1 MRNRTELLT
10 NTLPSENE
18 EEPSDLDDSEEDWK
32 PSEKK
37 GAAGKVTKA
46 SPKSA
51 SKRRPAAKAGPKRP
65 AAKKTKKD
73 ESEDEE
79 EDEEEDESEPEEE
92 LDDDEDEEEE
102 ESGDGKTPK
111 KSANAPKKTKSS
123 LNAKGFPD
131 KDGKFDLYIFKNDLS
146 KDFKNDPKLCMWR
159 RDGSSLLQK
168 YLKAQDDDNDKDM
181 LFKASSV
188 YSCWEEKRKHDFFEI
203 KVQCVGEKKDGVVK
217 VLNIEELTKFALED
231 RPLIDT
237 GINEDAGDG
246 EGEENEEDEDDQEE
260 PEDEE

>member
-10 NTLPSENE
+10 TTLPSENE

-37 GAAGKVTKA
+37 GGPGKVTKA
-46 SPKSA
+46 SPKAGAKRKSA
-51 SKRRPAAKAGPKRP
+51 GGGGGKG
-65 AAKKTKKD
+65 AKKPVKKSKKD
-73 ESEDEE
+73 DSEEEEEDEDEEESEEELE
-79 EDEEEDESEPEEE
+79 EDEEEEST
-92 LDDDEDEEEE
+92 
-102 ESGDGKTPK
+102 DGKTPK
-111 KSANAPKKTKSS
+111 KSTPQKKTKSS
-123 LNAKGFPD
+123 VNAKGFPD

-168 YLKAQDDDNDKDM
+168 YLKAQDDENDKDI

-203 KVQCVGEKKDGVVK
+203 KVQCVGDKKDGVVK
-217 VLNIEELTKFALED
+217 VLDVEELTKFALED

-237 GINEDAGDG
+237 GINEEDGG
-246 EGEENEEDEDDQEE
+246 EGEENEEEDDEQDE

>member
-1 MRNRTELLT
+1 MRNRTELVT
-10 NTLPSENE
+10 NTLASENE

-37 GAAGKVTKA
+37 KGGPGKVTKA

-51 SKRRPAAKAGPKRP
+51 SKRKPAAKASKRP
-65 AAKKTKKD
+65 AAKKSKKD
-73 ESEDEE
+73 ESEEEE
-79 EDEEEDESEPEEE
+79 EDEEDEESEEE
-92 LDDDEDEEEE
+92 LDEDEEDE
-102 ESGDGKTPK
+102 ESADGKTPK
-111 KSANAPKKTKSS
+111 KATPQKKTKSS

-168 YLKAQDDDNDKDM
+168 YLKATEDDNDKDI

-203 KVQCVGEKKDGVVK
+203 KVQCVGDKKDGVVK
-217 VLNIEELTKFALED
+217 VLDVEELTKFALED
-231 RPLIDT
+231 RPMIDT
-237 GINEDAGDG
+237 GINEEDGG
-246 EGEENEEDEDDQEE
+246 EGEENDEEDDEGEE

>member
-1 MRNRTELLT
+1 MRNRTELVV
-10 NTLPSENE
+10 NKLPSDNE

-37 GAAGKVTKA
+37 GAAGKVTKP

-51 SKRRPAAKAGPKRP
+51 GKRKSGGKAP
-65 AAKKTKKD
+65 AKKTPAKRSKKD
-73 ESEDEE
+73 DSEEEDEDEE
-79 EDEEEDESEPEEE
+79 EEEESEE
-92 LDDDEDEEEE
+92 DIDEDEEE

-111 KSANAPKKTKSS
+111 KSAPPKKTKSS

-131 KDGKFDLYIFKNDLS
+131 KEGKFDLYIFKNDLS

-168 YLKAQDDDNDKDM
+168 YLKAQDEENDKDI

-188 YSCWEEKRKHDFFEI
+188 YSCWEEKRKHDFFEV
-203 KVQCVGEKKDGVVK
+203 KVQCVGDKKDGVVK
-217 VLNIEELTKFALED
+217 VLDVDELEKFASED

-237 GINEDAGDG
+237 GINEDDGG
-246 EGEENEEDEDDQEE
+246 EGEENEEDDDEQEE

>member
-1 MRNRTELLT
+1 MRPRTELLT
-10 NTLPSENE
+10 TTLPSENE
-18 EEPSDLDDSEEDWK
+18 EEQSDLDDSEEDWK

-37 GAAGKVTKA
+37 GAPGKVTKP
-46 SPKSA
+46 SPKSV
-51 SKRRPAAKAGPKRP
+51 KRRSAGAKGGLKPR
-65 AAKKTKKD
+65 KKSKKE
-73 ESEDEE
+73 ESEEE
-79 EDEEEDESEPEEE
+79 EEEEEEEESEEE
-92 LDDDEDEEEE
+92 LDDEEE

-111 KSANAPKKTKSS
+111 KSAPSKKTKSS

-168 YLKAQDDDNDKDM
+168 YLKAQDEDNDKDI

-203 KVQCVGEKKDGVVK
+203 KVQCVGDKKDGVVK
-217 VLNIEELTKFALED
+217 VLDVEELTKFALED
-231 RPLIDT
+231 RPMIDT
-237 GINEDAGDG
+237 GVNEDEGEGDG
-246 EGEENEEDEDDQEE
+246 GDGDENEEEDEDQEE

>member
-18 EEPSDLDDSEEDWK
+18 EDPSDLDDSEEDWK
-32 PSEKK
+32 PSDKK
-37 GAAGKVTKA
+37 GGPGKVTKT
-46 SPKSA
+46 SPKAAAGKRKSA
-51 SKRRPAAKAGPKRP
+51 GGKG
-65 AAKKTKKD
+65 AKKPAKKSKKD
-73 ESEDEE
+73 DSEEEDEDEE
-79 EDEEEDESEPEEE
+79 EDEESEEE
-92 LDDDEDEEEE
+92 LDDEEE

-111 KSANAPKKTKSS
+111 KSTKSS

-168 YLKAQDDDNDKDM
+168 YLKAQDDDNDKDI

-203 KVQCVGEKKDGVVK
+203 KVQCVGDKKDGVVK
-217 VLNIEELTKFALED
+217 VLDVEELTKFALED

-237 GINEDAGDG
+237 GINEEDGGEG
-246 EGEENEEDEDDQEE
+246 EGEENEEDDDEQDE

>member
-1 MRNRTELLT
+1 MRNRTELVT
-10 NTLPSENE
+10 NTLASENE

-37 GAAGKVTKA
+37 GGPGKVTKA

-51 SKRRPAAKAGPKRP
+51 SKRKPAAKASKRP
-65 AAKKTKKD
+65 AAKKSKKD
-73 ESEDEE
+73 ESEEEE
-79 EDEEEDESEPEEE
+79 EDEEDEESEEE
-92 LDDDEDEEEE
+92 LDEDEEDE
-102 ESGDGKTPK
+102 ESADGKTPK
-111 KSANAPKKTKSS
+111 KATPQKKTKSS

-168 YLKAQDDDNDKDM
+168 YLKATEDDNDKDI

-203 KVQCVGEKKDGVVK
+203 KVQCVGDKKDGVVK
-217 VLNIEELTKFALED
+217 VLDVEELTKFALED
-231 RPLIDT
+231 RPMIDT
-237 GINEDAGDG
+237 GINEEDGG
-246 EGEENEEDEDDQEE
+246 EGEENDEEDDEGEE

>member
-1 MRNRTELLT
+1 MRNRTELVT
-10 NTLPSENE
+10 NTLASENE

-32 PSEKK
+32 PAEKK
-37 GAAGKVTKA
+37 KGGPGKVTKA

-51 SKRRPAAKAGPKRP
+51 TKRKPAAKSAKRP
-65 AAKKTKKD
+65 AKKSKKE
-73 ESEDEE
+73 ESEE
-79 EDEEEDESEPEEE
+79 EDEDEEDEESEEE
-92 LDDDEDEEEE
+92 LDDDDDEDE
-102 ESGDGKTPK
+102 SADGKTPK
-111 KSANAPKKTKSS
+111 KSAPQKKTKSS

-168 YLKAQDDDNDKDM
+168 YLKATEDDNDKDI

-203 KVQCVGEKKDGVVK
+203 KVQCVGDKKDGVVK
-217 VLNIEELTKFALED
+217 VLDVEELTKFALED
-231 RPLIDT
+231 RPMIDT
-237 GINEDAGDG
+237 GINEEEGG
-246 EGEENEEDEDDQEE
+246 EADENEEDEDEGDE

>member
-1 MRNRTELLT
+1 MRNRTELVT
-10 NTLPSENE
+10 NTLASENE

-37 GAAGKVTKA
+37 KGGPGKVTKA

-51 SKRRPAAKAGPKRP
+51 PKRKSAGPKSTKRP
-65 AAKKTKKD
+65 AAKKSKKD
-73 ESEDEE
+73 DSEEEE
-79 EDEEEDESEPEEE
+79 EDEEEDESEEE
-92 LDDDEDEEEE
+92 LDDDEEEE
-102 ESGDGKTPK
+102 ESNDGKTPK
-111 KSANAPKKTKSS
+111 KATPQKKTKSS

-168 YLKAQDDDNDKDM
+168 YLKAQDDDNDKDI

-203 KVQCVGEKKDGVVK
+203 KVQCVGDKKDGVVK
-217 VLNIEELTKFALED
+217 VLDVEELTKFALED

-237 GINEDAGDG
+237 GINEEDGGD
-246 EGEENEEDEDDQEE
+246 GEENEEDEDEGDE